1 MQTKMM
7 RMMSGAAL
15 CGALWMSGASADPA
29 TDMTQKDKTS
39 EPAAAKT
46 GRHWPQPHQGAMS
59 PGSDER
65 ADMVSVNATA
75 LVNTLS
81 EEKTEIATLAA
92 QIAEFR
98 KMGGAENMRI
108 AALLE
113 RMRRE
118 HVAAGPALMK
128 LTRRYGGNP
137 NMAKPMKAPVL
148 GDKATMLHA
157 THMDHMAAV
166 QSSQVRW
173 KMTNS
178 WPIKTAMRKRSNLAR
193 KHMRWMKPYHDR
205 AMAAKM

>member
-1 MQTKMM
+1 MQKTMKML
-7 RMMSGAAL
+7 SCAAL
-15 CGALWMSGASADPA
+15 CGALWTSGASADPP
-29 TDMTQKDKTS
+29 TDMTKKDKTA
-39 EPAAAKT
+39 PT
-46 GRHWPQPHQGAMS
+46 TPQTTDRHWPKPHHGAMS

-81 EEKTEIATLAA
+81 EEKTEIAALAA
-92 QIAEFR
+92 QVAEFR
-98 KMGGAENMRI
+98 KMGGRDNLRT

-118 HVAAGPALMK
+118 HVAAGPTLMK
-128 LTRRYGGNP
+128 LARRYGGDP
-137 NMAKPMKAPVL
+137 TLAKILKAPVL

-157 THMDHMAAV
+157 THMDRMKAV
-166 QSSQVRW
+166 QTSQMRW

-178 WPIKTAMRKRSNLAR
+178 WPIKTAMRKRATLAR
-193 KHMRWMKPYHDR
+193 RHMRWMKPHHDR